1 MSTISTVV
9 HTWSTLI
16 TTEDS
21 YTLATG
27 GIVYSELKFYE
38 EIGKGGFGTV
48 WKGEWIPG
56 EKVVAIKKVQ
66 TIVER
71 EVSCIVVHHLP
82 SLVNLAPTDWSSTSS
97 AREKMGR
104 CYPQE

>member
-1 MSTISTVV
+1 MQLCIRGLL
-9 HTWSTLI
+9 LI

-38 EIGKGGFGTV
+38 KIGKGGFGTV
-48 WKGEWIPG
+48 WKGQWIPA

-71 EVSCIVVHHLP
+71 EVNCAVVHHLP
-82 SLVNLAPTDWSSTSS
+82 SLVNVAPTHWSCTSS
-97 AREKMGR
+97 A
-104 CYPQE
+104 

>member
-1 MSTISTVV
+1 MQLCIRGLL
-9 HTWSTLI
+9 LI

-27 GIVYSELKFYE
+27 GIVYSELKFFE

-82 SLVNLAPTDWSSTSS
+82 SQNKLAPTHWSSTSS
-97 AREKMGR
+97 AREKMSR

>member
-1 MSTISTVV
+1 M
-9 HTWSTLI
+9 I
-16 TTEDS
+16 TTEVS

-27 GIVYSELKFYE
+27 IIYSELKFYE

-48 WKGEWIPG
+48 WKGEWMPG

-71 EVSCIVVHHLP
+71 EVSCAVVHHLP
-82 SLVNLAPTDWSSTSS
+82 SQNKLAPTHWSATSS

>member
-1 MSTISTVV
+1 MQLCIRG
-9 HTWSTLI
+9 STLDH
-16 TTEDS
+16 TEDS

-27 GIVYSELKFYE
+27 GIVYSELKFFE

-82 SLVNLAPTDWSSTSS
+82 SQNKLAPTHWTLLPLV
-97 AREKMGR
+97 RER
-104 CYPQE
+104 R